1 VTEKLSE
8 MVARPYLRTP
18 RAVIIQTTTLARRK
32 RHEFVR
38 AVSKGLIP
46 PETPPTL
53 RKVRKRRFPGLMALD
68 PVDDVSI
75 SIACPMHIHI
85 HFPQL

>member
-53 RKVRKRRFPGLMALD
+53 RKVRKRRFPGLTALD

-75 SIACPMHIHI
+75 SIACPII
-85 HFPQL
+85 V